1 MKRSTIK
8 CSKLQKSKMK
18 TKTEKTD
25 EEIKTDVLAE
35 LKFDPSVKVTDIGV
49 LVKDG
54 TVTLNGLA
62 TSYGEKWE
70 AVRASK
76 RVAGVNAIADEIE
89 VHPPNSSCQ
98 TDGDIAHAALKLI
111 DASPSILAGTVHVT
125 VSEGW
130 VTLEGEVEWWYQ
142 RDSAKNAIR
151 DLPGLKGVSNLIS
164 IKSVVTPEEIEKDI
178 RSAFERNALLD
189 SSKIKVETSG
199 HNVVLRGRVRN
210 YAEKEE
216 AERVAGCASGVTSVD
231 NQLAVKWFWL
241 AN

>member
-1 MKRSTIK
+1 MITNI
-8 CSKLQKSKMK
+8 Q
-18 TKTEKTD
+18 KTD
-25 EEIKTDVLAE
+25 EKIQRDVLAE

-49 LVKDG
+49 LVSDG
-54 TVTLNGLA
+54 TVTLNGYA
-62 TSYGEKWE
+62 TSYSEKWE
-70 AVRASK
+70 AVKATK
-76 RVAGVNAIADEIE
+76 RVARVNAIADEIE
-89 VHPPNSSCQ
+89 VRLPNSSSQ
-98 TDGDIAHAALKLI
+98 TDGDIAHRALKLI

-151 DLPGLKGVSNLIS
+151 HLPGLKGVSNLIS
-164 IKSVVTPEEIEKDI
+164 IKSIVTPEGIENDI
-178 RSAFERNALLD
+178 TSAFERNALLD

-199 HNVVLRGRVRN
+199 HNVVLHGRVRN
-210 YAEKEE
+210 HAERDE
-216 AERVAGCASGVTSVD
+216 AERVAGCAPGVTSVD

>member
-1 MKRSTIK
+1 MT
-8 CSKLQKSKMK
+8 
-18 TKTEKTD
+18 TKPDKTD
-25 EEIKTDVLAE
+25 PEIKTDVLAE
-35 LKFDPSVKVTDIGV
+35 MTYDPNVKVTDIGV

-54 TVTLNGLA
+54 TVTLNGYA

-70 AVRASK
+70 AVRAAK

-89 VHPPNSSCQ
+89 VRMPNSSCQ

-111 DASPSILAGTVHVT
+111 DESPSILPGTVQVT
-125 VSEGW
+125 VSEGC

-151 DLPGLKGVSNLIS
+151 HLPGLKGVSNLIS
-164 IKSVVTPEEIEKDI
+164 IKSIVTPDGIEKDI
-178 RSAFERNALLD
+178 KSAFERNALLD
-189 SSKIKVETSG
+189 SSNIKVETSG
-199 HNVVLRGRVRN
+199 HNVVLHGRVRN
-210 YAEKEE
+210 HAEREE
-216 AERVAGCASGVTSVD
+216 AERVAGCAPGVTSVD